1 MDGDDPQGKDDA
13 RRRALGR
20 EARTEPE
27 PGAPP
32 FGTGAAAGVGA
43 AEGPAAGVIEGDHA
57 FFGHPRGLLTLFT
70 TELWERFSYYG
81 MRAILLFYLTDTVAN
96 GGLGI
101 DETTGLALVSVYGT
115 SVYLLSVVG
124 GWLADRVIGSRRSV
138 LYGGIIIAAGHVS
151 LTIPGTGFSMA
162 GIAMVALG
170 TGLLKPNVSSMVGEL
185 YARDDPRRDSGFSI
199 FYMGINLGSFVAPFL
214 VGAAR
219 AWGGYHAG
227 FAVAAVGMAV
237 ALVFFVAGRRYL
249 GEAGAHV
256 PNPVRPE
263 ERAKIARIFLLIA
276 AGVVLVGL
284 FAVLVAG
291 GFDISTFIDTMS
303 YLAFL
308 APIAY
313 FVVMYRSPRV
323 TDAERPRVI
332 AYIPLFVAAM
342 LFWMIFEQAATT
354 LSAFAKDRTDLTFFG
369 VGISPEFFQSVNPLS
384 IIVLAPVFAWI
395 WLKTGDRP
403 TTANKFAIGL
413 TLASVSFLFLAVASA
428 VVGDGKAPS
437 WVLVLVYVIQ
447 TLGELC
453 LSPVG
458 LAATTL
464 LAPKAF
470 RSQAMALWFL
480 APAAGQAITAQVVQ
494 VTEGAS
500 DTAYFGSIGAVT
512 LVFALALF
520 ALAPWVTR
528 HIRHADELE
537 GAHTAGA

>member
-1 MDGDDPQGKDDA
+1 MDE
-13 RRRALGR
+13 RGR
-20 EARTEPE
+20 PD
-27 PGAPP
+27 GAD
-32 FGTGAAAGVGA
+32 GR
-43 AEGPAAGVIEGDHA
+43 EGDHA
-57 FFGHPRGLLTLFT
+57 FFGHPRGLMTLFT

-81 MRAILLFYLTDTVAN
+81 MRAILLYYLTDTVAN
-96 GGLGI
+96 GGLDI
-101 DETTGLALVSVYGT
+101 AETTGLALVSIYGT

-124 GWLADRVIGSRRSV
+124 GWLADRVIGARRSV
-138 LYGGIIIAAGHVS
+138 LVGGIIIAAGHVG
-151 LTIPGTGFSMA
+151 LAIPSAGSSYL
-162 GIAMVALG
+162 GIALVALG

-185 YARDDPRRDSGFSI
+185 YARDDERRDSAFSI
-199 FYMGINLGSFVAPFL
+199 FYMGINIGSFTAPFL

-227 FAVAAVGMAV
+227 FLVAAVGMAI
-237 ALVFFVAGRRYL
+237 ALVFFVAGGKYL
-249 GEAGAHV
+249 GRAGGVA

-263 ERAKIARIFLLIA
+263 ERVKLIRGFLVLLGGI
-276 AGVVLVGL
+276 VVVGL
-284 FAVLVAG
+284 VAALVAG
-291 GFDISTFIDTMS
+291 GFNLDTFIDTMS
-303 YLAFL
+303 YLAFI
-308 APIAY
+308 APVAY
-313 FVVMYRSPRV
+313 FIVMYRSPKV

-354 LSAFAKDRTDLTFFG
+354 LSAFAKDRTQLSFFG
-369 VGISPEFFQSVNPLS
+369 VAISPEFFQSVNPLS

-395 WLKTGDRP
+395 WIKTGDRP
-403 TTANKFAIGL
+403 AVANKFAIGL
-413 TLASVSFLFLAVASA
+413 TLASVSFLFLAAASA
-428 VVGDGKAPS
+428 IVGDGKAPAS
-437 WVLVLVYVIQ
+437 LLVLVYVIQ

-500 DTAYFGSIGAVT
+500 DTAYFGGIGAIT
-512 LVFALALF
+512 LAFAAVLAC
-520 ALAPWVTR
+520 LAGWVHR
-528 HIRHADELE
+528 ESGH
-537 GAHTAGA
+537 